1 MSSGKKL
8 LNSVDEAV
16 ADALR
21 GCVAAN
27 PDVAIL
33 AGHNV
38 LLR

>member
-8 LNSVDEAV
+8 LNNVDDVV

-21 GCVAAN
+21 GLVDSN
-27 PDVAIL
+27 PDVATL